1 MSESAVKFDRQ
12 AIYEWATKVEARAT
26 AAEARVAEL
35 EAADR
40 AGLAGIFSDRPGNP
54 GRDSG
59 PFERIN
65 NYNQLKVNDD
75 ERRS

>member
-1 MSESAVKFDRQ
+1 MGCDPAQVLFISDA
-12 AIYEWATKVEARAT
+12 
-26 AAEARVAEL
+26 VAEL